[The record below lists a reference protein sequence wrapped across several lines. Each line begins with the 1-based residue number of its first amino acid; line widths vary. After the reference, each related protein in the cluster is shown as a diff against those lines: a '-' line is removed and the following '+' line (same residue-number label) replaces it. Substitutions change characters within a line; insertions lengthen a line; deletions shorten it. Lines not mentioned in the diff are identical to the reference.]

1 MTNLDSILKSRDI
14 TLLTKVCLV
23 KAMVFES
30 SHVWM
35 WELDYKESIDCFW
48 TMALK
53 KTLES
58 PLDCKETKPVN
69 PKGNQLWTFI
79 GRTDAE
85 VETPIFGHLM
95 WRIDPLEKTQMLGKI
110 EGRRRGQQRMRWLME
125 SLTQWMWVW
134 ASSGS
139 WRWTWKP
146 GLLQSM
152 GSQRVWRLGNWTT
165 ATTMESTHA
174 RHFIQHQAVL
184 GK

>member
-30 SHVWM
+30 CHVWM

-85 VETPIFGHLM
+85 VDTPIFGYLM
-95 WRIDPLEKTQMLGKI
+95 WRIDSLEKTQMLGKI
-110 EGRRRGQQRMRWLME
+110 EGRRRGQQSKRWLNGITDSMHVSLSRQRELVMDME
-125 SLTQWMWVW
+125 AWSAAVHGVAKSLTTRQLNN
-134 ASSGS
+134 SNNDGEY
-139 WRWTWKP
+139 TC
-146 GLLQSM
+146 
-152 GSQRVWRLGNWTT
+152 
-165 ATTMESTHA
+165 
-174 RHFIQHQAVL
+174 
-184 GK
+184 

>member
-85 VETPIFGHLM
+85 VETPIFGYLM
-95 WRIDPLEKTQMLGKI
+95 WRIDSLEKTQMLGKI
-110 EGRRRGQQRMRWLME
+110 EGRRRGQQRKRWLNGITDSMDVSLSKQWE
-125 SLTQWMWVW
+125 LVRDTEAWSAAVHGVAKSLTTRQLNN
-134 ASSGS
+134 SNNNGEY
-139 WRWTWKP
+139 TC
-146 GLLQSM
+146 
-152 GSQRVWRLGNWTT
+152 
-165 ATTMESTHA
+165 
-174 RHFIQHQAVL
+174 
-184 GK
+184 